1 MKYKEDN
8 SKHKVEKDIPKYLK
22 KKESAVSKSK
32 MKSKHKHQYKDC
44 LFNSGNSFCKGQ
56 YCVICGRIG
65 KINYFET
72 EKTEDNRRIL
82 LISDKILEKYKGLPI
97 FEVDTNLKKYISI
110 TESDSDLS

>member
-8 SKHKVEKDIPKYLK
+8 SIQKVEKDIPKYLK

-56 YCVICGRIG
+56 YCVIGGRIG

-97 FEVDTNLKKYISI
+97 FEVDTHLQKYISI
-110 TESDSDLS
+110 TESDSDFS